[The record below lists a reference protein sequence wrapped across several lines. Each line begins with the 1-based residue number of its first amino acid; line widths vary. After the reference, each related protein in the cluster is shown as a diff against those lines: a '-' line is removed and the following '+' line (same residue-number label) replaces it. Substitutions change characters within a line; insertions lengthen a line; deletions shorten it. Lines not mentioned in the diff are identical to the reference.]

1 MRRSVLLLGLP
12 IFLIVG
18 LLGCDSATDLAEVTV
33 SGHWDGVGAM
43 QETFSGAR
51 LDLTQTADGVI
62 SGTWRRG
69 GLTGGV
75 TGMNQGGDLEITL
88 LNFQVGTVTFEG
100 RFTDRYRMEGALNGS
115 SLDGPAVFRRVTF

>member
-1 MRRSVLLLGLP
+1 MRRLGLLCGLP
-12 IFLIVG
+12 ILLIVG
-18 LLGCDSATDLAEVTV
+18 LLGCDSATDLTEVTV

-43 QETFSGAR
+43 QETFAGAR
-51 LDLTQTADGVI
+51 LDLTQSADGVV

-75 TGMNQGGDLEITL
+75 TGVNQNNQLEITL

-100 RFTDRYRMEGALNGS
+100 RFTDRYRMEGSLNGT